1 MRGAAPA
8 ARTLTGV
15 GTWRNAVLVAAA
27 SLAAA
32 ASAPTPGRASGD
44 APAALRDAVSTLA
57 SQRHG
62 VIAFARHYVYD
73 QRAPA
78 HNKSIV
84 ADSARIRRDGTI
96 VAAKLYRQTVDGTAS
111 TPDEIAK
118 EQAELSKDLP
128 DEDYTLPL
136 TAAALGDYDFGTPAP
151 CSGCDDGVVAVSF
164 TSRKRDDDHGDG
176 MAYVDEKNRRFV
188 RLEFVPSVT
197 PKGADSGS
205 ATITFG
211 RGLSNLWD
219 VVAEKQRY
227 TGHLLF
233 IHGSADVTITNR
245 NYRRFDSP
253 ELAHAA
259 VDAGM

>member
-1 MRGAAPA
+1 M
-8 ARTLTGV
+8 V
-15 GTWRNAVLVAAA
+15 
-27 SLAAA
+27 
-32 ASAPTPGRASGD
+32 
-44 APAALRDAVSTLA
+44 
-57 SQRHG
+57 
-62 VIAFARHYVYD
+62 AFARHYVYD

-111 TPDEIAK
+111 APDEIAK
-118 EQAELSKDLP
+118 EQAELNKELP

-136 TAAALGDYDFGTPAP
+136 TAVALGDYAFGSPSA
-151 CSGCDDGVVAVSF
+151 CSGCDDGVVSVSF

-176 MAYVDEKNRRFV
+176 TAFVDEKNQRFV

-205 ATITFG
+205 ATIIFG
-211 RGLSNLWD
+211 RALSNLWD
-219 VVAEKQRY
+219 IVSEKQRY

-245 NYRRFDSP
+245 NYRRFDSL
-253 ELAHAA
+253 EQARGRRRGTLGVIAFDRAA
-259 VDAGM
+259 NRESRRDCRPHRTIRRRTASRRVRRCRRTETRVRAVPSFPLPRPRVYP

>member
-1 MRGAAPA
+1 LAGVATFRRAA
-8 ARTLTGV
+8 
-15 GTWRNAVLVAAA
+15 LVAAA
-27 SLAAA
+27 LLA
-32 ASAPTPGRASGD
+32 ASAGAPLPGAASGD
-44 APAALRDAVSTLA
+44 VPSALRDAVETLTA
-57 SQRHG
+57 QRHG
-62 VIAFARHYVYD
+62 VVAFARHYVYD

-111 TPDEIAK
+111 APDEIAK
-118 EQAELSKDLP
+118 EQAELNKALP

-136 TAAALGDYDFGTPAP
+136 TAGALGDYAFGSPSA
-151 CSGCDDGVVAVSF
+151 CSGCDDGVVSVSF

-176 MAYVDEKNRRFV
+176 TAFVDEKDHRFV

-197 PKGADSGS
+197 PKGADSGD

-211 RGLSNLWD
+211 RALANLWD
-219 VVAEKQRY
+219 IVSEKQRY

-233 IHGSADVTITNR
+233 IHGSADVTVTNR
-245 NYRRFDSP
+245 NYRRFDSL
-253 ELAHAA
+253 ELARAA
-259 VDAGM
+259 VDSGL